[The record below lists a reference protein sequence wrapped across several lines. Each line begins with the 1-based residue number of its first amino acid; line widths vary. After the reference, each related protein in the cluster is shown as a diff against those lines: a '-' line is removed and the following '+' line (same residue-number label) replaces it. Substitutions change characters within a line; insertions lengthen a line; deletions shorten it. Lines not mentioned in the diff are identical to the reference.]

1 MIKYLKLDNFND
13 DKYLKRL
20 KESSRLRASASN
32 ERIKED
38 LEMEQHIKKAT
49 IEIINNRVKIIRD
62 KRDVLLAKSD
72 YYFNV
77 PDIKITDEKK
87 EEILKYRQELRD
99 FPNKIIDGIYNDK
112 FHILCLTMD
121 EVLERLPS
129 LAPAREHLPKL

>member
-20 KESSRLRASASN
+20 KERLPSQAPAS
-32 ERIKED
+32 EQRIKED

-87 EEILKYRQELRD
+87 EEILKYRQELRNI
-99 FPNKIIDGIYNDK
+99 PNKIIDGVYDDK
-112 FHILCLTMD
+112 YHILCLNINKI
-121 EVLERLPS
+121 LK
-129 LAPAREHLPKL
+129 HLTKL

>member
-1 MIKYLKLDNFND
+1 MKYIKLDNFND

-20 KESSRLRASASN
+20 KD

-38 LEMEQHIKKAT
+38 LEMQQHIQKAT
-49 IEIINNRVKIIRD
+49 IEIINNRIKLIRD

-87 EEILKYRQELRD
+87 EEILKYRQELRN
-99 FPNKIIDGIYNDK
+99 FPNKIIDGVYDDK

-121 EVLERLPS
+121 EIL
-129 LAPAREHLPKL
+129 EHLPKLYLYGNN